1 MKIQLAV
8 SRERYAEIKNEL
20 ESHGIMVDDD
30 ADLVLSERNRYIDN
44 LTVRECDGSS
54 RIILPVGEII
64 LIETYGR
71 NVEVN
76 TETDTYQVSDRL
88 YKIANLLDPAD
99 FLRISNSVIIAKK
112 KVKRIT
118 PTLSMKFILTMAGGR
133 TVDVTRSY
141 YYIFKDAFGI

>member
-88 YKIANLLDPAD
+88 YKNRQT
-99 FLRISNSVIIAKK
+99 FYE
-112 KVKRIT
+112 
-118 PTLSMKFILTMAGGR
+118 
-133 TVDVTRSY
+133 TRS
-141 YYIFKDAFGI
+141 